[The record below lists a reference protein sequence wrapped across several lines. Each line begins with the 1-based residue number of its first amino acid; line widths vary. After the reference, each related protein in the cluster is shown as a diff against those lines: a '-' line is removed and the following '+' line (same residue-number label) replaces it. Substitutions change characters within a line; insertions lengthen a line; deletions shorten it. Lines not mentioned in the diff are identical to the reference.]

1 MAVFKC
7 KMCGGSLEVTEGA
20 TVCECEYC
28 GTKQTL
34 PKSGDDATSRL
45 FNRANHLR
53 MKCEFDKAQEIY
65 EKIVSTQTDDAE
77 AYWGLV
83 LCKFGIEYVEDPG
96 TFRKIPTCHRTQ
108 LDSILADMDY
118 QSALKY
124 ADPAQKELYEAE
136 AKEID
141 RLQKNILDI
150 VRKEKPFDVFICYKE
165 TDEDGKRTQDS
176 VIANDIYYQLTQEG
190 FKVFYA
196 AITLEDKLG
205 QEYEPYIFAA
215 LSSARVML
223 VIGTKPEYFSA
234 VWVRNEWSRFLKL
247 MKQDRK
253 KQLIPCYRDMDAYD
267 MPEEFSHLQAQD
279 MSKIGFINDL
289 VRGIRK
295 LTQNETE
302 KPVVQKT
309 IVTGNASTA
318 PLLKRI
324 SLFLEDGDWNS
335 AKEYCEKVLDIDPE
349 CSQAYCDLLLVK
361 LRKHTIT
368 ELENSAIMKGIAEDD
383 DFKKA
388 VRFADAKT
396 REQLEHIH
404 LQTIYHYAE
413 NLLNAAKTDLDYD
426 KAKQVYESIRSYKDA
441 AEKIKACER
450 GALEYFYQ
458 LAEEKLGAAKTDTD
472 YMAVKQVYSE
482 ISSYKDSAAK
492 VKLCEEK
499 ALEYRYQQAKL
510 KLEQAKTE
518 SECQLAGKLFKEL
531 GIYKDAKKQVEKCS
545 EKAEKIRKDHIYDS
559 AWIIYDRTSSTV
571 DALNDAIELF
581 QSISGWKDSD
591 ELIKKSRERIKII
604 EEEERKNKLAA
615 EKMKRRKKIKCI
627 ILSIIAGVIFIAFII
642 GLITYNCHKFEM
654 KLDKIKTSEM
664 GDLVQFGKREW
675 YVIEKSTDSCTL
687 LCNDVIDEPY
697 NNQKCD
703 VTWETCSLRTYLND
717 SFYNEFSTREKEVIV
732 KKECVNKGNEK
743 TGISGGNNT
752 EDYVYILSYDE
763 AKKIDKSILDCDIFW
778 WLRTPGE
785 RAFRVL
791 GVDGDGDIDE
801 YHGYYVISGAPA
813 RVTRPVITIDLSK

>member
-7 KMCGGSLEVTEGA
+7 KMCGGSLEVTEGT

-190 FKVFYA
+190 VKVFYA

-215 LSSARVML
+215 LSSAKVML

-361 LRKHTIT
+361 LRKHTMT
-368 ELENSAIMKGIAEDD
+368 ELENSAIMEGIAEDS

-388 VRFADAKT
+388 IRFADAKT
-396 REQLEHIH
+396 KEQLEHIH

-413 NLLNAAKTDLDYD
+413 NMLNAAETNLDYD
-426 KAKQVYESIRSYKDA
+426 KTKQVYESIRSYKDS
-441 AEKIKACER
+441 AEKIKVCER
-450 GALEYFYQ
+450 RALEYLYQ
-458 LAEEKLGAAKTDTD
+458 LAEEKMSTAKSEAD
-472 YMAVKQVYSE
+472 YIAVKQAYSE
-482 ISSYKDSAAK
+482 IGSYKDSA
-492 VKLCEEK
+492 
-499 ALEYRYQQAKL
+499 
-510 KLEQAKTE
+510 
-518 SECQLAGKLFKEL
+518 
-531 GIYKDAKKQVEKCS
+531 
-545 EKAEKIRKDHIYDS
+545 EKIKDSIYHTACLYIDGENTNN
-559 AWIIYDRTSSTV
+559 IQNN
-571 DALNDAIELF
+571 LKNAIELF

-591 ELIKKSRERIKII
+591 DMIKKCKKEIDEI
-604 EEEERKNKLAA
+604 EKNEKNEKKSGLELKELEKEEKK
-615 EKMKRRKKIKCI
+615 KRKKLSI
-627 ILSIIAGVIFIAFII
+627 ILSIIFIGPIIILVGYSVIAIVYEI
-642 GLITYNCHKFEM
+642 L
-654 KLDKIKTSEM
+654 
-664 GDLVQFGKREW
+664 KRMM
-675 YVIEKSTDSCTL
+675 L
-687 LCNDVIDEPY
+687 
-697 NNQKCD
+697 
-703 VTWETCSLRTYLND
+703 
-717 SFYNEFSTREKEVIV
+717 
-732 KKECVNKGNEK
+732 
-743 TGISGGNNT
+743 
-752 EDYVYILSYDE
+752 
-763 AKKIDKSILDCDIFW
+763 
-778 WLRTPGE
+778 
-785 RAFRVL
+785 
-791 GVDGDGDIDE
+791 
-801 YHGYYVISGAPA
+801 
-813 RVTRPVITIDLSK
+813 